1 MSASAASSRLGRIS
15 SVMLSAS
22 DRAHTLPAASGN
34 GICPG
39 PLAIIYSRPDPEVQA
54 PVPFSQQRRQDQ
66 PEALLSYIET
76 RIKQA
81 VVSGELKPGAKL
93 SPSAVAADLGVSHIP
108 VREALTSLAAS
119 GYLEHK
125 PRVGFFVRDLSSDDL
140 ADIYHW
146 REILEREAF
155 QMAMPRLTA
164 DDIEEMRRLCDEMR
178 KLGAPEQRREYLNL
192 NRQFHFIAFRRAGS
206 DRLLRFL
213 SYLWDVAAPYTF
225 TGLVD
230 TEDSDRDHERMT
242 DLFQARD
249 VNGIIETMT
258 RHRGIAVE
266 AVARWEAGRDA
277 REGS

>member
-1 MSASAASSRLGRIS
+1 
-15 SVMLSAS
+15 
-22 DRAHTLPAASGN
+22 
-34 GICPG
+34 
-39 PLAIIYSRPDPEVQA
+39 VQV
-54 PVPFSQQRRQDQ
+54 PVPFSRERRQDQ
-66 PEALLSYIET
+66 PEALLSFIEK

-125 PRVGFFVRDLSSDDL
+125 PRVGFFVRVLSSDDL

-155 QMAMPRLTA
+155 TMAIPRLSG
-164 DDIEEMRRLCDEMR
+164 DDIEEMRRLCGQMR
-178 KLGAPEQRREYLNL
+178 KLTAPGQRWEYLNL

-213 SYLWDVAAPYTF
+213 AYLWDVAAPYTF

-230 TEDSDRDHERMT
+230 IDETRQDHERMMV
-242 DLFQARD
+242 LFEARD
-249 VNGIIETMT
+249 LGGIIETMT
-258 RHRGIAVE
+258 RHRGLAVE
-266 AVARWEAGRDA
+266 AVARWEARS
-277 REGS
+277 RP

>member
-1 MSASAASSRLGRIS
+1 MP
-15 SVMLSAS
+15 LSQE
-22 DRAHTLPAASGN
+22 
-34 GICPG
+34 PG
-39 PLAIIYSRPDPEVQA
+39 
-54 PVPFSQQRRQDQ
+54 QDQ
-66 PEALLSYIET
+66 PEALLSYIEK

-125 PRVGFFVRDLSSDDL
+125 PRVGFFVRVLSSEDL

-155 QMAMPRLTA
+155 TMAIPQLTG
-164 DDIEEMRRLCDEMR
+164 DDIEEMRRLCGQMR
-178 KLGAPEQRREYLNL
+178 KLTAPAQRREYLAL

-213 SYLWDVAAPYTF
+213 TYLWDAAAPYTF

-230 TEDSDRDHERMT
+230 AAEAQRDHELMMNR
-242 DLFQARD
+242 FEARD
-249 VNGIIETMT
+249 TAGVIDLMA

-266 AVARWEAGRDA
+266 AVARWESAG
-277 REGS
+277 

>member
-1 MSASAASSRLGRIS
+1 VHVPSS
-15 SVMLSAS
+15 
-22 DRAHTLPAASGN
+22 H
-34 GICPG
+34 
-39 PLAIIYSRPDPEVQA
+39 E
-54 PVPFSQQRRQDQ
+54 RRQDQ
-66 PEALLSYIET
+66 PEALLSYIEK

-93 SPSAVAADLGVSHIP
+93 SPSAVAGDLGVSHIP

-125 PRVGFFVRDLSSDDL
+125 PRVGFFVRVLSSDDL

-155 QMAMPRLTA
+155 TLAIPGLTG
-164 DDIEEMRRLCDEMR
+164 DDIEEMRRLCGQMR
-178 KLGAPEQRREYLNL
+178 NLTAPGQRREYLNL

-213 SYLWDVAAPYTF
+213 TYLWDAAAPYTF

-230 TEDSDRDHERMT
+230 INAARHDHELMIG
-242 DLFQARD
+242 LFEARD
-249 VNGIIETMT
+249 VDGVIEMMT
-258 RHRGIAVE
+258 QHRGLAVE
-266 AVARWEAGRDA
+266 AVARWEARSRA
-277 REGS
+277 